1 MFRLREKE
9 KRMPHIIV
17 KLYPG
22 RSEEQKT
29 ELARELTR
37 TVISVLGSRQEAI
50 SVGIE
55 DVAPDDW
62 SEFVNKPDIL
72 AKPDTIYKQPGT

>member
-1 MFRLREKE
+1 
-9 KRMPHIIV
+9 MPHIIV

-37 TVISVLGSRQEAI
+37 TVISVLGSRQETI

-62 SEFVNKPDIL
+62 SEFVNKPDVL